1 MNEQSGG
8 TKSVTAIIIDD
19 DELMRRVVV
28 AALTALECEIAGE
41 ADDGKQGLELFQTTK
56 PDLVLLDIRMPEMDG
71 LEALEELEKLDEDA
85 YVVMMT
91 SMDDDESIEDA
102 MIGGAKDY
110 LRKNMSM
117 KEMVARLERHVTR
130 LSQKA

>member
-1 MNEQSGG
+1 MSEQSGG

-19 DELMRRVVV
+19 DDLMRRVIV
-28 AALTALECEIAGE
+28 AALTALECEIVGE

-102 MIGGAKDY
+102 MIGGAD
-110 LRKNMSM
+110 
-117 KEMVARLERHVTR
+117 A
-130 LSQKA
+130 A

>member
-1 MNEQSGG
+1 MSEQSGG

-19 DELMRRVVV
+19 DDLMRRVIV
-28 AALTALECEIAGE
+28 AALTALECEIVGE
-41 ADDGKQGLELFQTTK
+41 ADDGKQGLALFQATK

-71 LEALEELEKLDEDA
+71 LEALKELEKLDEDA

-117 KEMVARLERHVTR
+117 NEMVARLGRHVTR